1 MKALLFV
8 VPVLAGCTHHYDIAN
23 SYEVAGEEVTLQ
35 GQYGQ
40 EVTAIGVQTAGGVVF
55 YDRANGGMVPDG
67 EIVRIKDVRHG
78 RGAIE
83 GLGIGGGIG
92 VGIGVLVGLASGDDE
107 CDSET
112 SDHGGCWFSF
122 SAGDKAMIGGI
133 LLGGLG
139 GFLGLIVGAMKGSTI
154 IYEQP
159 SSGISVRVGGTSD
172 SPSALTVNF

>member
-8 VPVLAGCTHHYDIAN
+8 VPVLTGCTHHYDIAN
-23 SYEVAGEEVTLQ
+23 AHEVVGEEVTLQ
-35 GQYGQ
+35 GQYGH
-40 EVTAIGVQTAGGVVF
+40 EVTAVGVANGGGVVF
-55 YDRANGGMVPDG
+55 YDRANGGMVPDN

-78 RGAIE
+78 RGALE

-92 VGIGVLVGLASGDDE
+92 VGVGVLAGLASGDDE

-122 SAGDKAMIGGI
+122 SAGDKAMIFGV

-139 GFLGLIVGAMKGSTI
+139 GFLGLVVGAMKGSTI

-159 SSGISVRVGGTSD
+159 SSGLTVRAGGTAD
-172 SPSALTVNF
+172 SPAALTVSF